1 MEHLITQM
9 GLLFPAFDKWFSA
22 GFIVFAR
29 LLGFVRFAPIFN
41 RKEIAGLVK
50 LAFVFIFTVMLTPI
64 LKPGVP
70 PASISPL
77 LLLLLNF
84 AVGAIIGYIAQLL
97 ILAIEAG
104 GDMIN
109 TQMGLSSAMVMDP
122 TTNSQTSI
130 LSRIITLLGIIIFI
144 ELGGFYWLLNALI
157 RSFEIFPIYAVSIPL
172 EKIINLDYLVT
183 ITSNVLYIGLQIAS
197 PILLATLGQDI
208 ILGVISKTAPQVN
221 VFQLSFLFKPVFGA
235 QGRSWSLKPLS
246 QKQEMRD
253 TEQLVGPETSQG
265 LAWFHPCELL

>member
-1 MEHLITQM
+1 MDSFIQQIAI
-9 GLLFPAFDKWFSA
+9 LFPQFDRWFSA

-29 LLGFVRFAPIFN
+29 LLGFMRFAPIFN

-50 LAFVFIFTVMLTPI
+50 LALAFLLTMMITP
-64 LKPGVP
+64 LMKPGTP
-70 PASISPL
+70 PADVSPL

-104 GDMIN
+104 GVMIN

-122 TTNSQTSI
+122 TSNSQTSI
-130 LSRIITLLGIIIFI
+130 LSRMITLLGICIFI
-144 ELGGFYWLLNALI
+144 ELGGFYWLINALI
-157 RSFEIFPIYAVSIPL
+157 RSFEIFPIYAVAIPL

-183 ITSNVLYIGLQIAS
+183 TTSNVLYMGLQIAS
-197 PILLATLGQDI
+197 PVLLATLGQDI

-235 QGRSWSLKPLS
+235 AIMIWIMPMLINVISDFFLS
-246 QKQEMRD
+246 F
-253 TEQLVGPETSQG
+253 
-265 LAWFHPCELL
+265 ANIY

>member
-1 MEHLITQM
+1 MDQLIQQM
-9 GLLFPAFDKWFSA
+9 AILFPEFDRWFSA

-29 LLGFVRFAPIFN
+29 LLGFIRFAPIFN
-41 RKEIAGLVK
+41 RKEITGLVK
-50 LAFVFIFTVMLTPI
+50 LAFVFILTIMLTPL

-70 PASISPL
+70 PAGISPL

-130 LSRIITLLGIIIFI
+130 LSRVITLLGIIIFI
-144 ELGGFYWLLNALI
+144 ELGGFYWMINALI
-157 RSFEIFPIYAVSIPL
+157 RSFEIFPLYAVSIPL
-172 EKIINLDYLVT
+172 EKIINMDYLVT
-183 ITSNVLYIGLQIAS
+183 TTSNVLYMGLQIAS
-197 PILLATLGQDI
+197 PVLLATLGQDI
-208 ILGVISKTAPQVN
+208 IL
-221 VFQLSFLFKPVFGA
+221 
-235 QGRSWSLKPLS
+235 RS
-246 QKQEMRD
+246 E
-253 TEQLVGPETSQG
+253 EHTS
-265 LAWFHPCELL
+265 ELQSHA

>member
-1 MEHLITQM
+1 MEQFIDQIAV
-9 GLLFPAFDKWFSA
+9 LFPEFARYLSA

-29 LLGFVRFAPIFN
+29 LLGFIRFAPVLN
-41 RKEIAGLVK
+41 RKEINTIVK
-50 LAFVFIFTVMLTPI
+50 LALAFLLTLIITP
-64 LKPGVP
+64 LVNPGEIPSGV
-70 PASISPL
+70 SPM

-84 AVGAIIGYIAQLL
+84 AVGAIIGYIAQLI

-130 LSRIITLLGIIIFI
+130 LSRIITLMALCIFI
-144 ELGGFYWLLNALI
+144 EIGGLYWIFNALM
-157 RSFEIFPIYAVSIPL
+157 RSFEIFPVYAVHIPL
-172 EKIINLDYLVT
+172 EKIINIDYLVKM
-183 ITSNVLYIGLQIAS
+183 TSNVLYMGLQIAS
-197 PILLATLGQDI
+197 PVLLATLGQDI

-235 QGRSWSLKPLS
+235 AIMIWILPMLIGVITDYFLS
-246 QKQEMRD
+246 F
-253 TEQLVGPETSQG
+253 SSIY
-265 LAWFHPCELL
+265 

>member
-1 MEHLITQM
+1 MEQFLNQIAI
-9 GLLFPAFDKWFSA
+9 LFPEFERWFSA

-29 LLGFVRFAPIFN
+29 LLGFIRFAPVFN
-41 RKEIAGLVK
+41 RREINSIVK
-50 LAFVFIFTVMLTPI
+50 LALALLLTVMMTPLLNPAAPPREVSPI
-64 LKPGVP
+64 LLWV
-70 PASISPL
+70 
-77 LLLLLNF
+77 LNF

-130 LSRIITLLGIIIFI
+130 LSRMITLLGLCIFMQI
-144 ELGGFYWLLNALI
+144 GGMYWLFNALM
-157 RSFEIFPIYAVSIPL
+157 RSFQIFPIYAVQIPL
-172 EKIINLDYLVT
+172 EQIINIDYLVKT
-183 ITSNVLYIGLQIAS
+183 TSNVLYVGLQIAS

-235 QGRSWSLKPLS
+235 AIMIWILPMLVNVISDFFLS
-246 QKQEMRD
+246 FS
-253 TEQLVGPETSQG
+253 GIY
-265 LAWFHPCELL
+265 

>member
-1 MEHLITQM
+1 MDQLVSQIAVM
-9 GLLFPAFDKWFSA
+9 FPDFERWFSA

-29 LLGFVRFAPIFN
+29 LLGFIRFAPVFN

-50 LAFVFIFTVMLTPI
+50 LALTFILTLMITPI
-64 LKPGVP
+64 LKPASP
-70 PASISPL
+70 PGDISPL

-130 LSRIITLLGIIIFI
+130 LSRMITLLGICIFI
-144 ELGGFYWLLNALI
+144 QLGGFYWMFNALM

-172 EKIINLDYLVT
+172 EKIINIDYLVT
-183 ITSNVLYIGLQIAS
+183 TTSNVLYMGLQIAS
-197 PILLATLGQDI
+197 PVLLATLGQDI

-235 QGRSWSLKPLS
+235 AIMIWILPMLINVISEFFLS
-246 QKQEMRD
+246 FSKIY
-253 TEQLVGPETSQG
+253 
-265 LAWFHPCELL
+265 

>member
-1 MEHLITQM
+1 MDQFINQIAIM
-9 GLLFPAFDKWFSA
+9 FPEFARWSSA

-29 LLGFVRFAPIFN
+29 LLGFIRFAPVLN
-41 RKEIAGLVK
+41 RKEINTIVK
-50 LAFVFIFTVMLTPI
+50 LALAFILTIIITP
-64 LKPGVP
+64 LVKPGEIP
-70 PASISPL
+70 SGISPM

-84 AVGAIIGYIAQLL
+84 AVGAIIGYIAQII

-130 LSRIITLLGIIIFI
+130 LSRMITIMALCIFI
-144 ELGGFYWLLNALI
+144 EIGGLYWIFNALI
-157 RSFEIFPIYAVSIPL
+157 RSFEIFPVYAVQIPL
-172 EKIINLDYLVT
+172 EKIINLDYLVKT
-183 ITSNVLYIGLQIAS
+183 TSNVLYMGLQIAS
-197 PILLATLGQDI
+197 PVLLATLGQDI

-235 QGRSWSLKPLS
+235 AIMIWILPMLIGVITDYFLS
-246 QKQEMRD
+246 F
-253 TEQLVGPETSQG
+253 S
-265 LAWFHPCELL
+265 CIY